1 MKSPPQGPTNRINH
15 RTSSLFV
22 CLLLLLSTAL
32 SCTFPLFHSVF
43 NSIATDLL
51 PILVCD
57 WCRYRKIRCDRE
69 SPCNSCQHSKREC
82 IRTPPS
88 ALLANQQQTPTE
100 EQEPNGSSPASS
112 SGKTKR
118 ARATN
123 KDGRSRRASKSYRGS
138 SISSHHSSSYT
149 SFSSDNDGSDEEDE
163 DEGEDDQKSTSGSR
177 AGESSVSPVVG
188 SLTLAGLG
196 LSNLGLGL
204 GSLGSNLDLDSRR
217 GSDFQMASPP
227 SFGSSMATFQESAM
241 PQQMSLQDQEH
252 LERMQR
258 IEILLSNVI
267 PGAAEFIA
275 SGSQGSLHAQQQH
288 HQQLMQ
294 RQQQQQQR
302 RASVVEKKGLS
313 LLTHNLDLHEQ
324 QSQHDGILSP
334 QERLAKMAL
343 SSPAI
348 NTTMTMPW
356 SNSSSGLF
364 SLREENE
371 PTEPSLSSSSSSSL
385 PLMSGP
391 DYIERMKRIEML
403 LGTIQDIPL
412 AKALISQS
420 QGQTLSSGSSRSNS
434 VDVVDNN
441 ILPKKISK
449 VSTLLVFFVWWRLI
463 LSCRRYIC

>member
-1 MKSPPQGPTNRINH
+1 M
-15 RTSSLFV
+15 
-22 CLLLLLSTAL
+22 
-32 SCTFPLFHSVF
+32 
-43 NSIATDLL
+43 
-51 PILVCD
+51 
-57 WCRYRKIRCDRE
+57 
-69 SPCNSCQHSKREC
+69 
-82 IRTPPS
+82 
-88 ALLANQQQTPTE
+88 
-100 EQEPNGSSPASS
+100 
-112 SGKTKR
+112 KR
-118 ARATN
+118 ARAIN

-163 DEGEDDQKSTSGSR
+163 DEGEDEQKSTSGSR

-196 LSNLGLGL
+196 LSSLGMGLG
-204 GSLGSNLDLDSRR
+204 GLGSNLGLDARP

-227 SFGSSMATFQESAM
+227 SFGSSMAAFQESAM

-258 IEILLSNVI
+258 IEMLLSNVI

-275 SGSQGSLHAQQQH
+275 SGSQGSLHVQQQH
-288 HQQLMQ
+288 HQQLM
-294 RQQQQQQR
+294 QQQR

-324 QSQHDGILSP
+324 QSQHDRILSP

-356 SNSSSGLF
+356 SSSPSLS

-371 PTEPSLSSSSSSSL
+371 PAETSQSSSSSSSL

-403 LGTIQDIPL
+403 LGTIQDVPL

-441 ILPKKISK
+441 LLPKKASK
-449 VSTLLVFFVWWRLI
+449 VSTLLFVNLVALVFIMREVHLLRPSLLHTNPSLYLI
-463 LSCRRYIC
+463 EGPEETGQGRW